1 VALGHG
7 VRRGDERAKQ
17 EVMIFHRL
25 SGLYFQRAELVRKLW
40 ALHQIGAFA
49 LIQVLPGRL
58 IQLTAAAVA

>member
-1 VALGHG
+1 
-7 VRRGDERAKQ
+7 
-17 EVMIFHRL
+17 MIFHRL